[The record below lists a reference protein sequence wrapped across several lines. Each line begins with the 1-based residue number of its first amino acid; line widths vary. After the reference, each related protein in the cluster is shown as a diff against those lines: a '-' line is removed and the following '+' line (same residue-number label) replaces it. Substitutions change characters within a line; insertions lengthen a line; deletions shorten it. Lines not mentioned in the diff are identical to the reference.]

1 MSPAQLSASQ
11 KKKTEF
17 EIRNFESGIRFKT
30 DLMHEPEIPATKRK
44 TKKKQAYPLGN
55 QYICVLVK
63 SKSNNYFF
71 QNFTV

>member
-11 KKKTEF
+11 KKNQKKTEF

-44 TKKKQAYPLGN
+44 TKKNKTGIPTWQSIHL
-55 QYICVLVK
+55 CT
-63 SKSNNYFF
+63 SKI
-71 QNFTV
+71 QI